1 MQQLLMVTV
10 VTLFAFSAS
19 IALFFFVLT
28 RGTLLVRA
36 LSSRPGGKASSHV
49 YPIYSNMRLIKLIDY
64 QFIISAIL
72 LFQYHR
78 LVRKIVSD
86 LGKLDLENKT
96 VLITSCAFGNVIPE
110 IVKAALQ
117 AGAARILVT
126 DIIKNELI
134 HAQSKLG
141 DVGSKVEFI
150 EEDATAMQLE
160 DGAVDVNIIFFLL
173 HELPHHLKQPALH
186 EASRLLA
193 PGGKLFLAEFHRPD
207 SRLLRLFS
215 WAYFKVFEPYGL
227 ALWDIHDPLDYLLS
241 IDGWSGERYTC
252 FNGNFQV
259 ISAMRS

>member
-1 MQQLLMVTV
+1 MQQLLTDGVLA
-10 VTLFAFSAS
+10 LFAFSAFV
-19 IALFFFVLT
+19 ALFFFVLT

-36 LSSRPGGKASSHV
+36 LSSRSGGEISHV

-78 LVRKIVSD
+78 LVKKIVSE

-134 HAQSKLG
+134 HAESKLG
-141 DVGSKVEFI
+141 DVGGKVEFI
-150 EEDATAMQLE
+150 EEDATAMHLA
-160 DGAVDVNIIFFLL
+160 DNAVDVNIVFFLL

-207 SRLLRLFS
+207 SRVLRLFS
-215 WAYFKVFEPYGL
+215 WVYFKVFEPYGL
-227 ALWDIHDPLDYLLS
+227 ALWDTHDPLAYLLS
-241 IDGWSGERYTC
+241 IDGWCGERYTC

-259 ISAMRS
+259 ISATRS